1 MSRPSTHHAIPG
13 FSLTMGYVS
22 IYLSLLVLIPLS
34 AIIFK
39 TSGIGWTGFWQTV
52 TAPRALASYQLTF
65 GASLIAATLNAVFG
79 LLVAW
84 VLTRYK
90 FPGRKILDALVDLPF
105 ALPTAVAGIAL
116 TAIYGPT
123 GWIGKWFEPYGIK
136 IAFTWIGV
144 VIALTFIGLP
154 FVVRTVQPVME
165 DLKPELEEAAAT
177 LGATRI
183 QTFTRII
190 FPQVFPAMITGFTL
204 AFARAIGEY
213 GSIVF
218 ISGNL
223 PYKTEITPVIIMS
236 KLEQFDYQGAT
247 ALALVMLV
255 VSFILLFVINFLQ
268 RRSMKGKVKIL

>member
-1 MSRPSTHHAIPG
+1 
-13 FSLTMGYVS
+13 
-22 IYLSLLVLIPLS
+22 
-34 AIIFK
+34 
-39 TSGIGWTGFWQTV
+39 
-52 TAPRALASYQLTF
+52 
-65 GASLIAATLNAVFG
+65 
-79 LLVAW
+79 
-84 VLTRYK
+84 
-90 FPGRKILDALVDLPF
+90 
-105 ALPTAVAGIAL
+105 
-116 TAIYGPT
+116 
-123 GWIGKWFEPYGIK
+123 
-136 IAFTWIGV
+136 
-144 VIALTFIGLP
+144 
-154 FVVRTVQPVME
+154 ME